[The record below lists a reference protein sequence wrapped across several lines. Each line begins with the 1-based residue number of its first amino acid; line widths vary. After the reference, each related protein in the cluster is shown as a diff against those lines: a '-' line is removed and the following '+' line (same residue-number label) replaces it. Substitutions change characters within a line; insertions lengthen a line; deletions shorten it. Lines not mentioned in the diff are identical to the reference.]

1 MNRHGI
7 SIFVLRVS
15 LGLCLAFAGLHKFL
29 PSLLDPAHNKA
40 FSAAGFLKG
49 ATAGQ
54 WLDSKGVVNPT
65 HDLWVAIGGN
75 VSLMSVVDTLVVFG
89 EIACGIALILGL
101 ATRFSAVMGAILIG
115 MILVAGWSFAN
126 GPFNEAF
133 FYVVIGGFIAVVGS
147 GAYALDTAIAKIPVM
162 QKIPVI
168 KYALG

>member
-1 MNRHGI
+1 MNRTSVG
-7 SIFVLRVS
+7 IFVLRVS
-15 LGLCLAFAGLHKFL
+15 LGLGLAFAGLHKFL

-65 HDLWVAIGGN
+65 HDFWVALGSN
-75 VSLMSVVDTLVVFG
+75 VSLMHVIDTLVVFG

-101 ATRFSAVMGAILIG
+101 ATRFSAVMGALLIG
-115 MILVAGWSFAN
+115 LIYVAGWSFAN
-126 GPFNEAF
+126 GPFSEGF
-133 FYVVIGGFIAVVGS
+133 YYVVLGGVLAVVGS
-147 GAYALDTAIAKIPVM
+147 GAYALDTAVAKIPVM